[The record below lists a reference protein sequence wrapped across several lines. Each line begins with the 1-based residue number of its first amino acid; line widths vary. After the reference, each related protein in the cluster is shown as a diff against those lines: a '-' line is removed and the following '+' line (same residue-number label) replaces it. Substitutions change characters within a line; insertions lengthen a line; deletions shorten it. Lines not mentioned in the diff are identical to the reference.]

1 MTRLPEYVII
11 TVQKDKEHKENN
23 MKRLTLKQFIADY
36 KKMKLSKT
44 TKLKQIHEQ
53 SFDIENLTPKQLDK
67 LVNKINKDISC
78 HINFGHDDNKTW
90 LSVWGY

>member
-1 MTRLPEYVII
+1 
-11 TVQKDKEHKENN
+11 
-23 MKRLTLKQFIADY
+23 MKRLTLKEFIADY

-67 LVNKINKDISC
+67 LVNKINKDKFNTI
-78 HINFGHDDNKTW
+78 FYGYGDTKTW